1 MYEKHQHWQQRHQP
15 EQQLASYHDIV
26 IDENSSNMRLAK
38 EAQAVESVEEARSI
52 IEQHHL
58 LIDL

>member
-1 MYEKHQHWQQRHQP
+1 MYEKHQHWQERHQP

-38 EAQAVESVEEARSI
+38 EAQAVESVE
-52 IEQHHL
+52 
-58 LIDL
+58 